1 VERPDMIS
9 PSLNVPITFSTVNS
23 ITESLYVALD
33 SILVTDFS
41 TIAVAPEVAP
51 VIN

>member
-1 VERPDMIS
+1 MIT
-9 PSLNVPITFSTVNS
+9 PSLNVPITFSTVKP
-23 ITESLYVALD
+23 ITKSLYVALD
-33 SILVTDFS
+33 SIQVTDFS